1 MGLLYCQTHLCLKLA
16 DEILI
21 FCSCVWLP
29 FFQSR
34 RQNHFF
40 TYLKTSRGC
49 HIVRVGNDSYFRNLS
64 QDYWHLKDFFKVF
77 VFLLQTAESWDFVV
91 SPHVIFLYPLSLLVC
106 PHFDHHKST
115 FSIFHS
121 LTLLTF
127 CPASLCP
134 FLSVSSIYL
143 LLSSIQRCVLCKSK
157 SELDR
162 TGEIYFTY
170 RRYSRKEMKW
180 KAQAWSPSQHYY
192 MLSPSLFYLP

>member
-1 MGLLYCQTHLCLKLA
+1 MLKIGRWNIDFLFMCLIA
-16 DEILI
+16 
-21 FCSCVWLP
+21 

-34 RQNHFF
+34 RRNNFF
-40 TYLKTSRGC
+40 TYLKTTRGC

-77 VFLLQTAESWDFVV
+77 VFLLQTAESWDFIV
-91 SPHVIFLYPLSLLVC
+91 SRHEIFLYPLSLLVC

-134 FLSVSSIYL
+134 SLSVSSIYL

-162 TGEIYFTY
+162 TGEIYFMY